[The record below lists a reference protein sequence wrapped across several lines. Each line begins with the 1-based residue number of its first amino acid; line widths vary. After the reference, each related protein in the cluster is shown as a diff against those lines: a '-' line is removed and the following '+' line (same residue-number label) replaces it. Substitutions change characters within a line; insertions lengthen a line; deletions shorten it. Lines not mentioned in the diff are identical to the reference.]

1 MKRVK
6 WGILGLAV
14 FALLLTGGT
23 ACKKKGGAADTG
35 KLIALLPSGA
45 QVVMGFDFHRFA
57 QLPVYDKITAEKP
70 DHPAGD
76 KLFDDPEEFRQ
87 KTGIDLKKD
96 VNTFVVGM
104 YGLPDRNS
112 PDWAAV
118 ASVNYDPA
126 KVEKTLAEKKENL
139 TTETYGGKTVYLI
152 KEKAQPADALGQ
164 VKPPE
169 EVAMVLLNP
178 ATIVL
183 ASPARIHAVIDLAQ
197 GKGSSM
203 AADATLKKHLA
214 GVKQDGLFWLVMGQL
229 PDSMK
234 KKPAAGGMFS
244 PDLSRAE
251 ALVGSVDFQ
260 NATLSGE
267 FRLICPDENA
277 NKQLESMLNGL
288 KGMGAMLSAKE
299 PDLGELLNKITIT
312 ASAADLKLTFA
323 LPEALLNRL
332 GEKAKN
338 KASSIMT
345 TAPAA
350 PAETVA
356 ETPAN

>member
-1 MKRVK
+1 
-6 WGILGLAV
+6 LGLAV

-23 ACKKKGGAADTG
+23 ACKKKGAAGTGA
-35 KLIALLPSGA
+35 LIALLPPGA
-45 QVVMGFDFHRFA
+45 QMVMGFDFHRFA

-183 ASPARIHAVIDLAQ
+183 ATPARVHAVIDLAQ

-203 AADATLKKHLA
+203 AADAALKKQLA
-214 GVKQDGLFWLVMGQL
+214 GVKQDGLFWLVMAQL

-234 KKPAAGGMFS
+234 KKPAPGAI
-244 PDLSRAE
+244 PLDLSRAE

-277 NKQLESMLNGL
+277 NKQLETMLNGL

-312 ASAADLKLTFA
+312 ASAADLKLAFA

-332 GEKAKN
+332 GEKAKS
-338 KASSIMT
+338 KASSIMAP
-345 TAPAA
+345 APAA
-350 PAETVA
+350 PAATTSETQ
-356 ETPAN
+356 TN